1 MNEAIKW
8 CPRGGCGRAVKY
20 KPGQSRDVRC
30 VCGME
35 FCFAC
40 GDDIHAPATCAQ
52 AATWR
57 EEEDSNM
64 EEKKEASKDAQVRKK
79 ERKRGRR
86 RGREEERR
94 ERSYLLFIYEHSGT
108 YITYIYEAVR
118 MYTNIDYYSPS
129 SSSLT
134 VDPGAY
140 EALPGV

>member
-1 MNEAIKW
+1 
-8 CPRGGCGRAVKY
+8 
-20 KPGQSRDVRC
+20 
-30 VCGME
+30 ME

-86 RGREEERR
+86 RGREERKK
-94 ERSYLLFIYEHSGT
+94 LPFIH
-108 YITYIYEAVR
+108 
-118 MYTNIDYYSPS
+118 MN
-129 SSSLT
+129 T
-134 VDPGAY
+134 VGPGSHTKPCACI
-140 EALPGV
+140 LI

>member
-79 ERKRGRR
+79 ERKRG
-86 RGREEERR
+86 EKEVTFY
-94 ERSYLLFIYEHSGT
+94 SYEHSGT
-108 YITYIYEAVR
+108 WITYEAVR

-129 SSSLT
+129 SSPLT

-140 EALPGV
+140 EALPRV